1 MADEANLPEKP
12 CEPSIPKWTLI
23 AAMLGVILSAGII
36 VMRYLLDDTI
46 KSSEDVEKYL
56 ELSTLGLIPNFDT
69 VEKKKKSRKT
79 KGEEENYEP
88 RMEVDETIE
97 VVDIEKEQED
107 AEH

>member
-1 MADEANLPEKP
+1 MK
-12 CEPSIPKWTLI
+12 
-23 AAMLGVILSAGII
+23 AG
-36 VMRYLLDDTI
+36 
-46 KSSEDVEKYL
+46 
-56 ELSTLGLIPNFDT
+56 
-69 VEKKKKSRKT
+69 KKKKSRKT